1 MAEHL
6 KRVRDATTTVIP
18 QYVPGRQHLVDWV
31 AASIVTGFLFTII
44 GEAINAT
51 WNVPSW
57 LPGWLTQVQTVVLF
71 SGFYF
76 VTVGLAG
83 VFVARRYGYGKFVG
97 VALATL
103 GSTVP
108 FLIWGWVE
116 LPYQQRMQM
125 WTAFQLD
132 GEYRTLLAV
141 ALLTAI
147 IAMGTCLAVGVTAYS
162 LIRDR
167 GNSRPYS
174 RRGEK

>member
-1 MAEHL
+1 MAENL
-6 KRVRDATTTVIP
+6 ERVRDATTTVIP

-57 LPGWLTQVQTVVLF
+57 LPGWLTQIQAVVLF

-83 VFVARRYGYGKFVG
+83 VFVANRCGYGRIAG
-97 VALATL
+97 VAGSTL
-103 GSTVP
+103 WNTVP
-108 FLIWGWVE
+108 FVVWGWVE
-116 LPYQQRMQM
+116 LPHQQRMQM

-147 IAMGTCLAVGVTAYS
+147 VAMAAGLAVGVSVYS
-162 LIRDR
+162 LIRNREGPGDF
-167 GNSRPYS
+167 S
-174 RRGEK
+174 